1 MIFSEHFLSV
11 EIFFLSGNGPS
22 DVYSYPTVLI
32 MQGQNGKDNQKQPFK
47 VAPYSF
53 RSVSLKFCPRA
64 RLVVL
69 HATRVV
75 DVACVAGFLKL
86 RFQRIYLLRQNIV
99 IYTRGPSWDCR
110 LVARGN

>member
-1 MIFSEHFLSV
+1 MDEIISYKMCAVKVRNAKLRNFL
-11 EIFFLSGNGPS
+11 
-22 DVYSYPTVLI
+22 
-32 MQGQNGKDNQKQPFK
+32 K

-86 RFQRIYLLRQNIV
+86 
-99 IYTRGPSWDCR
+99 
-110 LVARGN
+110 